1 VRRDDVGPELGA
13 LLASRRWLLSVALG
27 AAWGLTSI
35 FGIAAW
41 GETSAQEHLVLV
53 VSGILVLAGLV
64 LGGRSRYLWLS
75 TIGMAVVVVSAV
87 AAPEGSPP
95 WIPLGAIT
103 AYAAYLTVTLCS
115 RRVGFAVVF
124 VGAAVLALVWSTRPS
139 SAIPGG
145 LAVWGG
151 WVQVAQQIAGTLAM
165 WWAWNTLVDE
175 ARASDRTLVELQA
188 RTAAALAVQE
198 RARLWRATATRVHES
213 VLNSIRYV
221 LHEGETDRV
230 RLGQEIAREREGR
243 EATEPAVPSTL
254 PALIEELRAD
264 EVVGARVVVRRP
276 GPPVQ
281 LESDVF
287 SAGRAALIEVARNS
301 ARHGGATSIA
311 VEVRQSGPDSV
322 AIEVTDN
329 GSGLSATSRP
339 GIGTTTVLDSSLEE
353 IGGSWSLASA
363 ADGGSCVT
371 ITLPCVS
378 AEGAVATAERTFPP
392 FDKGRLLVTA
402 PLAGTA
408 AVGALYFAGLLPLGG
423 LGPLLAVVAGVTGA
437 LAALISVVRR
447 QRLSKRVSV
456 LLVLA
461 PAVVPWLLLGQT
473 IACGEATAASRA
485 VNIAGFSVLVIG
497 TWGRPVTGFVGL
509 PIWAVGTFLL
519 ATGIASDCRGFSLVA
534 LVNSVIALPLILVV
548 TTVGARAYQRAQDR
562 TQLERQREIAESSRA
577 AAAMDVNAA
586 LQDSV
591 QEALSILGEVA
602 EGAPLDAA
610 RRRDLERVDG
620 RIRAGIQVDP
630 QADGAMAVLA
640 KSLVDDVAAL
650 GVTVNVRSLVAS
662 GDQRALPLSLQHTL
676 YRLLAT
682 PGSVPAV
689 IQAFTDGEEDHL
701 SVVVERAA
709 LIAADLGHGSTVEM
723 EGVTIEVD
731 DEPLAGEVAAG
742 IAVLISRPI
751 DVAIRGQ
758 GHAAVP

>member
-1 VRRDDVGPELGA
+1 
-13 LLASRRWLLSVALG
+13 
-27 AAWGLTSI
+27 
-35 FGIAAW
+35 
-41 GETSAQEHLVLV
+41 
-53 VSGILVLAGLV
+53 
-64 LGGRSRYLWLS
+64 
-75 TIGMAVVVVSAV
+75 
-87 AAPEGSPP
+87 
-95 WIPLGAIT
+95 
-103 AYAAYLTVTLCS
+103 
-115 RRVGFAVVF
+115 
-124 VGAAVLALVWSTRPS
+124 
-139 SAIPGG
+139 
-145 LAVWGG
+145 
-151 WVQVAQQIAGTLAM
+151 
-165 WWAWNTLVDE
+165 
-175 ARASDRTLVELQA
+175 
-188 RTAAALAVQE
+188 
-198 RARLWRATATRVHES
+198 
-213 VLNSIRYV
+213 
-221 LHEGETDRV
+221 
-230 RLGQEIAREREGR
+230 
-243 EATEPAVPSTL
+243 
-254 PALIEELRAD
+254 
-264 EVVGARVVVRRP
+264 
-276 GPPVQ
+276 
-281 LESDVF
+281 
-287 SAGRAALIEVARNS
+287 
-301 ARHGGATSIA
+301 
-311 VEVRQSGPDSV
+311 
-322 AIEVTDN
+322 
-329 GSGLSATSRP
+329 
-339 GIGTTTVLDSSLEE
+339 
-353 IGGSWSLASA
+353 
-363 ADGGSCVT
+363 VT

-378 AEGAVATAERTFPP
+378 QDEAATLGERAFPP

-423 LGPLLAVVAGVTGA
+423 LGPLFAVVAGVTGA

-473 IACGEATAASRA
+473 FACGEATAASRA

-519 ATGIASDCRGFSLVA
+519 ATGIAPDCRGFSLVA

-586 LQDSV
+586 LRDSV

-602 EGAPLDAA
+602 DGAPLDAA

-689 IQAFTDGEEDHL
+689 IQTFTDGEEDHL

-709 LIAADLGHGSTVEM
+709 LIAADLGHGTTVELD
-723 EGVTIEVD
+723 GVTIEVD
-731 DEPLAGEVAAG
+731 DEPPAGEAAPDT
-742 IAVLISRPI
+742 AVLVSRPI
-751 DVAIRGQ
+751 DVAIRGRD
-758 GHAAVP
+758 HAPVP